1 MSVGRLK
8 RNMMKKLINARSDL
22 DAYLQLR
29 KAKGYM
35 SVSEN
40 DHLRENL
47 FELCKEMINEIVPLR
62 KSLTREERDTLRQAG
77 EAVASAAIC
86 LMTGHRDC
94 PLYITVNVE
103 TLERCLETLTSSIQK
118 LDAVSSHA
126 HV

>member
-8 RNMMKKLINARSDL
+8 RNMMKKLINARIDL
-22 DAYLQLR
+22 NAYLQLR

-47 FELCKEMINEIVPLR
+47 FELCKEMIKEVVPLR
-62 KSLTREERDTLRQAG
+62 KALTREERDALRQAG

-94 PLYITVNVE
+94 PLFITVNVE
-103 TLERCLETLTSSIQK
+103 TLERCLETLTSSIQT

>member
-8 RNMMKKLINARSDL
+8 RNMMKKLINARIDL
-22 DAYLQLR
+22 NAYLQLR

-47 FELCKEMINEIVPLR
+47 FELCKEMIKEVVPLR
-62 KSLTREERDTLRQAG
+62 KALTREERDALRQAG

-103 TLERCLETLTSSIQK
+103 TLERCLETLTSSIQT